1 MANDFKRFVKKD
13 IGTGEGASGSTV
25 YTVPAGAGSSALESI
40 VIGITIANKS
50 TAGITCDVFIDALG
64 GASDDVYI
72 VKDASIPAGS
82 SLEVMSGNKLVLQND
97 GSAGDVL
104 RISAGT
110 ATACDA
116 IVSVLEDV

>member
-64 GASDDVYI
+64 GATDDVYI

-82 SLEVMSGNKLVLQND
+82 SLEVMSGNKLVLQHS

-104 RISAGT
+104 KMTSSTASAADGV
-110 ATACDA
+110 
-116 IVSVLEDV
+116 VSVLEDV

>member
-25 YTVPAGAGSSALESI
+25 YSVPAGSGSSALESI

-82 SLEVMSGNKLVLQND
+82 SLEVMSGNKLVLQNS
-97 GSAGDVL
+97 GSAGDIL
-104 RISAGT
+104 KMTSSTASAADGV
-110 ATACDA
+110 
-116 IVSVLEDV
+116 VSVLEDV